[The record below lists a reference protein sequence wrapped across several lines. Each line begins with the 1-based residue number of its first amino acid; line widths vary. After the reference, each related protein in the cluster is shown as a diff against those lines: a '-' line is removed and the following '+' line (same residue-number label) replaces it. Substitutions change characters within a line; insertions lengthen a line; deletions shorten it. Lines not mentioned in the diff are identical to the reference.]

1 MDMANQQYNFGL
13 LTDLF
18 CPHIS
23 LGKWVLERHKDG
35 DEHGAG
41 VRDKDRHRVGDG
53 DQHGDEHG
61 DEHEDKYGK
70 SEGIE
75 MDTEL
80 AMEMG
85 MSMEM
90 SMGMSMG
97 IDMGKVKG

>member
-53 DQHGDEHG
+53 DQHGDEH
-61 DEHEDKYGK
+61 EDKYGK

-97 IDMGKVKG
+97 IDMGRVKG